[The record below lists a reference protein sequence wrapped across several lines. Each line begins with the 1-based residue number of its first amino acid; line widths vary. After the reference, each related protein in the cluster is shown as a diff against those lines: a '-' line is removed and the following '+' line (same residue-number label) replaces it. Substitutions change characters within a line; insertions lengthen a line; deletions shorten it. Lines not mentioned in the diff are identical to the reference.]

1 MVMVSGEVVFLVQHI
16 HAALE
21 NARPSLS
28 KADRDAMD
36 RRFDKFRTA
45 RDSQKMSP
53 FSKESEAAK
62 QSLTEGNAMKVA
74 LKAGSLD
81 VKVLFLAVHCFHT
94 CEQRHL
100 MKTVTIHNLTKI
112 FAVNTAACFAA

>member
-1 MVMVSGEVVFLVQHI
+1 MLLSNACGNVVCFVQDI
-16 HAALE
+16 NAALE

-36 RRFDKFRTA
+36 RRFDKFRKA

-62 QSLTEGNAMKVA
+62 KSLTDDNAMKVA
-74 LKAGSLD
+74 LG
-81 VKVLFLAVHCFHT
+81 
-94 CEQRHL
+94 
-100 MKTVTIHNLTKI
+100 
-112 FAVNTAACFAA
+112 

>member
-1 MVMVSGEVVFLVQHI
+1 MLLCMVRREVLLFVQHI

-45 RDSQKMSP
+45 RDSHKMSP

-62 QSLTEGNAMKVA
+62 QSLTDGNAQKVA
-74 LKAGSLD
+74 LG
-81 VKVLFLAVHCFHT
+81 
-94 CEQRHL
+94 
-100 MKTVTIHNLTKI
+100 
-112 FAVNTAACFAA
+112 

>member
-1 MVMVSGEVVFLVQHI
+1 MQDI

-28 KADRDAMD
+28 QADRVAMD
-36 RRFDKFRTA
+36 KRFDKFRKA

-62 QSLTEGNAMKVA
+62 QSLTDSNAMKVA
-74 LKAGSLD
+74 LG
-81 VKVLFLAVHCFHT
+81 
-94 CEQRHL
+94 
-100 MKTVTIHNLTKI
+100 
-112 FAVNTAACFAA
+112 